1 MGGMATSWSLLSN
14 HGHVLVAVAQDPDA
28 RLRDI
33 ADAVGVTERAVH
45 AILTDL
51 IDAGYVSKQRDGR
64 RNHYEVHLDLTL
76 RHPLERGHRIG
87 DLLNAVSG

>member
-1 MGGMATSWSLLSN
+1 MATSWSLLSN